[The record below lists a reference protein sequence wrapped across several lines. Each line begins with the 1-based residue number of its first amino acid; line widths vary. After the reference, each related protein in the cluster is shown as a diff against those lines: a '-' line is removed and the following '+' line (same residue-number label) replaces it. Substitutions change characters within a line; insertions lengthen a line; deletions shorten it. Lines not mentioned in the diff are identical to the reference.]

1 MLRNFPSDQHP
12 GRGGDTR
19 WGWMETILWEP
30 DKLCLLIQLPL
41 VPVCNTPQRPWEA
54 KWMCRIPSHPSS
66 TVDQTHLHYWF
77 HHEVNK
83 SLVLWD
89 AAFLT
94 IKAQVLRESQ
104 APLTVPSLGK
114 IFRTTGFSGCVSPCV
129 VNFRGICNS
138 ETSSWEPSE
147 EAPPPR
153 EAKETRYIIDN
164 SSTNMLKL
172 LVAAYIFSFWNY

>member
-129 VNFRGICNS
+129 VNFRGICVS
-138 ETSSWEPSE
+138 LQGL
-147 EAPPPR
+147 
-153 EAKETRYIIDN
+153 KEKFCRTLTR
-164 SSTNMLKL
+164 
-172 LVAAYIFSFWNY
+172 ASFMFMRANLMPMQLRGPVPKGR